1 MRLWKRKVY
10 EIDPDEIF
18 LDSTNLP
25 GHNASQFEGRLG
37 KPVSGR
43 AIFSV
48 GFIFLLVVVGFS
60 GRAFMLQV
68 AHGATYDD
76 ISINNTLDR
85 SVVFATRGIIY
96 DRNGVE
102 LAWNSPQ
109 IVASSTA
116 QTASVNATSS
126 ATSTSQSAQSLYAL
140 RDYINEPGFSHLLGF
155 VRYPKADSSGQ
166 WWQSAYTGVGGIE
179 QEYNA
184 QLSGINGATLTETN
198 AHEVVEESN
207 IVSPPTDGTD
217 VTLSVDANLQEEL
230 YKVLV
235 AHAQEQHFQAGAG
248 VIMDVRTGQ
257 VLAITSFPEYSN
269 QGFTDGNV
277 AAINAANENPLTP
290 MVDRA
295 IAGLYSPGSIV
306 KTIFA
311 AGALDE
317 GIISPD
323 KEIDSVGRITVPNPY
338 DPSKPTYFK
347 DWAVHGWI
355 DMETAIAVSS
365 DEYFYTI
372 GGGYEGQAG
381 LGIAGLD
388 KYADMFG
395 LASTTGIDLPG
406 EVAGII
412 PSPAWKAVNFPKD
425 PEWQLGD
432 TYHTAIGGYG
442 FLITPIEA
450 VRYAAAIANGGKLFV
465 PHLIASTTPS
475 STSINVSD
483 SDLAIIRAGMRLAVT
498 SPRFDATVPQLN
510 IAGIDIAAKTG
521 TAQIGTHNQY
531 VNSWSIGFWPANDPK
546 YAYAVVLEQGPSTE
560 TAGVAVG
567 MAPFFQWL
575 VESEPQYAN

>member
-1 MRLWKRKVY
+1 MRFWKRKVY

-25 GHNASQFEGRLG
+25 GHNAAQFEGRLG
-37 KPVSGR
+37 RPVSGR
-43 AIFSV
+43 AILGV
-48 GFIFLLVVVGFS
+48 GVVFLCVILGFS
-60 GRAFMLQV
+60 SRAFVLQV
-68 AHGATYDD
+68 AHGDTYAT
-76 ISINNTLDR
+76 ISVNNTLDR
-85 SVVFATRGIIY
+85 SLIFATRGIIY

-102 LAWNSPQ
+102 LAWNTPQ
-109 IVASSTA
+109 AS
-116 QTASVNATSS
+116 ATSS
-126 ATSTSQSAQSLYAL
+126 ATSTPASLYAL
-140 RDYINEPGFSHLLGF
+140 RQYITEPGFAHLLGF
-155 VRYPKADSSGQ
+155 VRYPKADASGQ

-179 QEYNA
+179 EEYNA
-184 QLSGINGATLTETN
+184 QLSGTNGATLTETN
-198 AHEVVEESN
+198 ARGAVQESN
-207 IVSPPTDGTD
+207 IVSPPVDGAD
-217 VTLSVDANLQEEL
+217 ITLSIDANVQEEL
-230 YKVLV
+230 YKALV
-235 AHAQEQHFQAGAG
+235 AHAEEQGFRAGAG
-248 VIMDVRTGQ
+248 VIMDVQTGQ

-269 QGFTDGNV
+269 QGFTDGD
-277 AAINAANENPLTP
+277 AALINAANADPLNPL
-290 MVDRA
+290 VDRA

-338 DPSKPTYFK
+338 DPSDPTYFK

-388 KYADMFG
+388 KYSDMFG

-406 EVAGII
+406 EVAGVI

-442 FLITPIEA
+442 FLITPVEA
-450 VRYAAAIANGGKLFV
+450 VRYAGAIANGGKLYV
-465 PHLIASTTPS
+465 PHLLASTTPS
-475 STSINVSD
+475 YTTVSVPD
-483 SDLAIIRAGMRLAVT
+483 ADLAIVRAGMRLAVT

-510 IAGIDIAAKTG
+510 IPGIDIAAKTG

-531 VNSWSIGFWPANDPK
+531 VNSWSIGFWPATDPK

-575 VESEPQYAN
+575 IANAPQYVN